1 MPLPPRE
8 DAGRRHLLPTGS
20 SPQGTDRHRDPGC
33 PPPEPPETRLC
44 GTQAAQSVQSSS
56 GGLDGLAQMGDCAP
70 VAPEGQLLWT
80 ANAGGGAES
89 GNRGGKEVIS
99 GLPSLVFQEP

>member
-1 MPLPPRE
+1 MNITPHKRAPERPSRHVRTQGEDTFCQLGPRHR
-8 DAGRRHLLPTGS
+8 GPTGTAWTLMS
-20 SPQGTDRHRDPGC
+20 TSRASGNTSLR
-33 PPPEPPETRLC
+33 
-44 GTQAAQSVQSSS
+44 TQAAQSVQSSS

-89 GNRGGKEVIS
+89 GIWERR
-99 GLPSLVFQEP
+99 